1 MNDAGKQDNSDWRD
15 GFLFLGNQLALDF
28 LNTRPI
34 PASEPVELLPDL
46 AAVLRWFQA
55 AELLGP
61 REAAKLLRQW
71 AGSRRATQV
80 LEVIRELRER
90 LRKEVVAW
98 ESGVP
103 VHKATIDELNSLM
116 AEHPMRAR
124 LAARGRTLTLEPY
137 FAPQKPEDL
146 DEPSLERSD
155 ETHPLPNPHALGRR
169 QVQLFSGL
177 DVKGSV
183 PGVDISDGQR
193 SIFPRRMDIGQHL
206 IAQSRVAHLIRPA
219 LGKSNEELL
228 VAR

>member
-71 AGSRRATQV
+71 AGSRRAAQA
-80 LEVIRELRER
+80 LEAIRELRER

-98 ESGVP
+98 ESGAP
-103 VHKATIDELNSLM
+103 VHQATIDELNGLM
-116 AEHPMRAR
+116 VEHPMRAR
-124 LAARGRTLTLEPY
+124 LAATGKMLTLGPY
-137 FAPQKPEDL
+137 FAPEKPEDL
-146 DEPSLERSD
+146 FAPIAYSA
-155 ETHPLPNPHALGRR
+155 ALLFAEADHTRVRKCDRCILQFLDTSKKGTRR
-169 QVQLFSGL
+169 WCSMRLCGNRIKVAAYAAR
-177 DVKGSV
+177 
-183 PGVDISDGQR
+183 QR
-193 SIFPRRMDIGQHL
+193 R
-206 IAQSRVAHLIRPA
+206 A
-219 LGKSNEELL
+219 
-228 VAR
+228 